1 MSARKLTIP
10 EKIIQEFTHTEL
22 IKEFNATWEIIPHK
36 HIVRRK
42 PHTKAHTNYEKIKGK
57 W

>member
-22 IKEFNATWEIIPHK
+22 IKEFNATWEIIPHE

-42 PHTKAHTNYEKIKGK
+42 PHTKAHTNYEKIKGE